1 MKLSLHTI
9 KHLKPSDTTQGPKL
23 AKLQL
28 LFPLDNLTH
37 IYIPIT
43 TKNSFR
49 LADRKLVF
57 GHTLTKSFPDGK
69 HQTYTKR
76 LQNTLI
82 SAQTH
87 PYVDA

>member
-37 IYIPIT
+37 IYIPIM
-43 TKNSFR
+43 TK
-49 LADRKLVF
+49 KTVF
-57 GHTLTKSFPDGK
+57 G
-69 HQTYTKR
+69 
-76 LQNTLI
+76 
-82 SAQTH
+82 
-87 PYVDA
+87 